1 MDKRLEQNRRNWNER
16 VPVHVASSFYDVAG
30 FKAGRITLH
39 DIERRE
45 VGAVAGRSLLHLQCH
60 FGLDT
65 MSWARLGASA
75 TGVDFSAAAIATA
88 RGLNAELG
96 LPARFVE
103 SNVYDLPGVL
113 DEQFDFVYS
122 GVGVLCWLPDLDEW
136 AQVVARF
143 LKPGGTFYLFDT
155 HPLLGVF
162 ESTAGGADIADLRV
176 RYGYFP
182 DPAGMYFEGGE
193 PSYAGSQVIEAGAYE
208 WAHSIAEILAAI
220 DKAGLRLQFFHEFPV
235 NCYQEFP
242 GMELVDGW
250 WRFAKHNHLPQTFS
264 LRALRPG
271 PATTKAANPLRP

>member
-16 VPVHVASSFYDVAG
+16 VPVHMASSFYDVAG

-65 MSWARLGASA
+65 MSWARLGACA
-75 TGVDFSAAAIATA
+75 TGVDFSEAAIAAA

-96 LPARFVE
+96 LSVRFVE

-113 DEQFDFVYS
+113 DERFDLVYS

-143 LKPGGTFYLFDT
+143 LKPGGAFYLFDT

-162 ESTAGGADIADLRV
+162 ESSPAGGDAAGIADLRV
-176 RYGYFP
+176 RYGYFR

-193 PSYAGSQVIEAGAYE
+193 PSYAGSQAIESGAYE
-208 WAHSIAEILAAI
+208 WAHGIAEILAAI
-220 DKAGLRLQFFHEFPV
+220 GNAGLRLQFFHEFPV
-235 NCYQEFP
+235 NCYQAFP
-242 GMELVDGW
+242 GMELIDGW

-264 LRALRPG
+264 LRALKPG
-271 PATTKAANPLRP
+271 

>member
-16 VPVHVASSFYDVAG
+16 VPVHMASSFYDVAG

-65 MSWARLGASA
+65 MSWARLGACA
-75 TGVDFSAAAIATA
+75 TGVDFSEAAIAAA

-96 LPARFVE
+96 LSVRFVE

-113 DEQFDFVYS
+113 DERFDLVYS

-143 LKPGGTFYLFDT
+143 LKPGGAFYLFDT

-162 ESTAGGADIADLRV
+162 EPSPAGGDAADIADLRV
-176 RYGYFP
+176 RYGYFR

-193 PSYAGSQVIEAGAYE
+193 PSYAGSQTIESGAYE
-208 WAHSIAEILAAI
+208 WAHGIAEILAAVGN
-220 DKAGLRLQFFHEFPV
+220 AGLRLQFFHEFPV
-235 NCYQEFP
+235 NCYQAFP
-242 GMELVDGW
+242 GMELIDGW

-264 LRALRPG
+264 LRALKPG
-271 PATTKAANPLRP
+271 